1 MAQTADTAPSS
12 GPGMVGS
19 VEFEA
24 SASARDVAVQW
35 RPLGQD
41 ALEDGPEFR
50 LEGIKARS
58 SFAPYEGPASLV
70 FAIGGS
76 EAEIARQLGLAA
88 EVGAPA
94 VESGTRMI
102 LARLS
107 PEFEVLAEP
116 DSPDALVA
124 ALNALAPALTPS
136 ADIDRTLPRAF
147 EFAVENPGRTGL
159 VYGAPG
165 MPVEEDVRFGIASAA
180 VNREVYLFPIRFGA
194 EDEAIAPFAEV
205 TGGKLLGEGE
215 SDVLAGLLGGGTR
228 TLRLPVHLTYR
239 LPGEAERSLTLVVQ
253 SGGDSQEIEL
263 AHSTPILSTLE
274 TALRTVQPHHWSGWF
289 SQPGRRL
296 LAGLG
301 AGSNLLLIGGLF
313 LVVRRMLAS
322 GEGSGKVVRPAD
334 ELDVVLAPLK
344 KTIGRKP
351 GCDYRLSDASVSRLH
366 AHLYQDGG
374 RIWIVDENSTNGTFI
389 LEGEQWVQTETTSV
403 EVGDKL
409 RFGDCVVTV
418 EELLAEVALVPPQPG
433 DTEPDDAALQRFR
446 KPRRN
451 PYTGKIEE
459 GAV

>member
-1 MAQTADTAPSS
+1 
-12 GPGMVGS
+12 VH
-19 VEFEA
+19 
-24 SASARDVAVQW
+24 W

-50 LEGIKARS
+50 LEGIEARAS
-58 SFAPYEGPASLV
+58 SAPYDGPASLV

-88 EVGAPA
+88 EIGVPA
-94 VESGTRMI
+94 LEAGTRMI

-116 DSPDALVA
+116 DSPDVLVA

-147 EFAVENPGRTGL
+147 EFAVENTGRTGL

-194 EDEAIAPFAEV
+194 EDEAIAPFADV
-205 TGGKLLGEGE
+205 TGGRLLGEGDSE
-215 SDVLAGLLGGGTR
+215 VLAGLLGGGTK

-239 LPGEAERSLTLVVQ
+239 LQGEAERPLTLVVQ
-253 SGGDSQEIEL
+253 SGEDRQEIEL
-263 AHSTPILSTLE
+263 ATTTPVLSTLQ
-274 TALRTVQPHHWSGWF
+274 TALRAVQPQHWSGWF

-301 AGSNLLLIGGLF
+301 AGSNLLMLGGLF
-313 LVVRRMLAS
+313 LVLRRLF
-322 GEGSGKVVRPAD
+322 GSGRTIGEAALPAVD
-334 ELDVVLAPLK
+334 RNVVLAPLK
-344 KTIGRKP
+344 KSIGRKS
-351 GCDYRLSDASVSRLH
+351 GCDYQLSDASVSRLH

-374 RIWIVDENSTNGTFI
+374 QIWIVDENSTNGTFI
-389 LEGEQWVQTETTSV
+389 LEGDQWVQAETTPV

-409 RFGDCVVTV
+409 KFGDCVVTV